1 MDGLPGMHR
10 AIATATR
17 DSVKP
22 MKKMV
27 GPLALSLKV
36 PLSPVKIP
44 WQVPTI
50 NLVSLALL
58 SFCMGIVA
66 TALAGMQLGYL

>member
-10 AIATATR
+10 AISTAKR
-17 DSVKP
+17 DNVKP

-27 GPLALSLKV
+27 GPL
-36 PLSPVKIP
+36 PPVKIP
-44 WQVPTI
+44 WQVPTV

-58 SFCMGIVA
+58 SFFMGIVA
-66 TALAGMQLGYL
+66 TALAGMHLGYLQI